1 MLMLN
6 KIKMCPKSINLNT
19 IVFIFSKNLP
29 LENNKYCIHILY
41 NYICLIHIIT
51 LILYVYD

>member
-1 MLMLN
+1 MLN
-6 KIKMCPKSINLNT
+6 NIKMCPKSINLNI

-51 LILYVYD
+51 FILYVYD